1 MQMLMNMEQIFLW
14 LMVYSFFGW
23 VYETILCSAAQRKLV
38 NRGFLLGPI
47 CPIYGCGAVLIIL
60 VLGRGTENVLGLF
73 LSGAML
79 TCTLEYA
86 TSYLME
92 KLFHARWWD
101 YSKRRYNLNGRVCLE
116 GALVFGTFSV
126 LLVRW
131 IHPAVSAWL
140 TNHLSAAATHLVCA
154 GLLLIITLD
163 CVWTVRHLLSL
174 NGRLQKIQAAFEGYR
189 AQLAHRHEQSLEQ
202 LSSLRSKVR
211 ELPAGHLA
219 DLKAGLQERF
229 EDSRFYSE
237 HIRSLLDTRRF
248 QDKRLLNAFPN
259 LTSTKYKEALEQ
271 LRTRLENRKKKS

>member
-1 MQMLMNMEQIFLW
+1 MEVLIGIESIFLW

-23 VYETILCSAAQRKLV
+23 VYETILCSIAQRRLV

-60 VLGRGTENVLGLF
+60 VLGRGTENIFGLF

-79 TCTLEYA
+79 ACTLEYA

-116 GALVFGTFSV
+116 GAVVFGALGV
-126 LLVRW
+126 LLLRW
-131 IHPAVSAWL
+131 IHPAVSGWL
-140 TNHLSAAATHLVCA
+140 AENLSAMAMHLICA
-154 GLLLIITLD
+154 VLLLILTLD

-174 NGRLQKIQAAFEGYR
+174 NGRLQKIQAAFEDYL
-189 AQLAHRHEQSLEQ
+189 AQLAQKREQSLEQ
-202 LSSLRSKVR
+202 LSSLRSRVR
-211 ELPAGHLA
+211 ELPAQHLA
-219 DLKAGLQERF
+219 EIKAGLQERF
-229 EDSRFYSE
+229 EDSHLYSE
-237 HIRSLLDTRRF
+237 HILPLLDTRRF

-271 LRTRLENRKKKS
+271 LRKRLENRKKKS

>member
-1 MQMLMNMEQIFLW
+1 M
-14 LMVYSFFGW
+14 
-23 VYETILCSAAQRKLV
+23 
-38 NRGFLLGPI
+38 
-47 CPIYGCGAVLIIL
+47 
-60 VLGRGTENVLGLF
+60 
-73 LSGAML
+73 
-79 TCTLEYA
+79 
-86 TSYLME
+86 
-92 KLFHARWWD
+92 
-101 YSKRRYNLNGRVCLE
+101 CLE

-126 LLVRW
+126 LLVRR